1 MRPTFHLRQ
10 ILPSP
15 MILMVLLDFVDPWHL
30 LDLLDRQV
38 RLDHRQ
44 DGLQLHHLL
53 MTAKDRELEIDRV
66 RGCFCDL
73 HHSSLNLFQLQ

>member
-1 MRPTFHLRQ
+1 MSPTFHLRQ

-15 MILMVLLDFVDPWHL
+15 MILMVLLDLWHL
-30 LDLLDRQV
+30 LHLLDRQV

-44 DGLQLHHLL
+44 DGLQLHLL
-53 MTAKDRELEIDRV
+53 LVTAKDRELEIDRV